1 MGYSIGVPQ
10 VARVGK
16 FTITV
21 NTNDH
26 EPAHVHVRFDDCEVI
41 ALIGTTVVLRD
52 VVGKVKTP
60 DIVRALEAVGS
71 VVDQCNAKWKEIH
84 VEKKPKPRRNPHRK

>member
-1 MGYSIGVPQ
+1 MPQ

-26 EPAHVHVRFDDCEVI
+26 EPAHVHVTFGGCEVSE
-41 ALIGTTVVLRD
+41 
-52 VVGKVKTP
+52 VVGRVKTP
-60 DIVRALEAVGS
+60 DVVRALEAVGS
-71 VVDQCNAKWKEIH
+71 VLD
-84 VEKKPKPRRNPHRK
+84 